1 MTNRCCFAG
10 DRRLATVLQEDF
22 VHVAPPPILSRL
34 EGTHDGMLGIVKVLR
49 SMPVLGRIATPD
61 VTALQAKPQVH
72 PLVSHLEAFL
82 AAFATRFHVADF

>member
-1 MTNRCCFAG
+1 ML
-10 DRRLATVLQEDF
+10 RR
-22 VHVAPPPILSRL
+22 
-34 EGTHDGMLGIVKVLR
+34 MKVLR